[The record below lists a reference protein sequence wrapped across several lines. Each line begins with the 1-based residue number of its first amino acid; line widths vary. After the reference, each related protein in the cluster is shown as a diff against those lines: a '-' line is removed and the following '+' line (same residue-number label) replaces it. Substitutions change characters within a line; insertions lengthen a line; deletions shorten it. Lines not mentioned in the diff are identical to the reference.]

1 VLGMNRFVFPLLS
14 LRGKFSHAVM
24 TVTSSQ

>member
-1 VLGMNRFVFPLLS
+1 MNRFVFPLLS

-24 TVTSSQ
+24 TVTLSQ